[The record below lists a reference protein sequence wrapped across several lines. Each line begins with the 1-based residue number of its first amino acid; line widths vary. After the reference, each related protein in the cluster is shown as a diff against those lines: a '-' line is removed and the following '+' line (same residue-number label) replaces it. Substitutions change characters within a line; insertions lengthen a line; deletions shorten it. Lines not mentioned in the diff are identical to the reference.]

1 MKRIVF
7 LILILIISIAF
18 SSCVTLE
25 DCGRTTRMIEY
36 DSYKYGPAYSTYNR
50 PWLKPACNPKA
61 NPKPKKES
69 KKEKNKH

>member
-1 MKRIVF
+1 MKKFF
-7 LILILIISIAF
+7 LILILIISIAQ

-50 PWLKPACNPKA
+50 PWLRPAYNPKA
-61 NPKPKKES
+61 QPKKEKEPKKS
-69 KKEKNKH
+69 KK